1 MNDLI
6 SVILPIY
13 KVEKYLKKCIESILT
28 QTYKNLDIILVD
40 DGSPDKCGEIIEEFR
55 KKDKRIRTI
64 HQNNGGLSAAR
75 NNGIKIANGKYIVCI
90 DSDDWIEKD
99 MIEVLYKN
107 IVNTNSDISICEFI
121 EEDEYGKI
129 LSNKKYNNEIIEFSS
144 IEALRSLIKQDI
156 LTNHA
161 WNKLYKKNL
170 FDEIEY
176 PKGQLMEDVS
186 TTYKLFEKANKI
198 VYQNTVL
205 YHYIQ
210 RGTSILG
217 NISEKR
223 INDQELAF
231 FDRNKY
237 LMKKYPK
244 LKMEIELDNLY
255 NVKTLYYLAIM
266 GGYKRLYDS
275 QKYTEYYIEYKKL
288 YKKNKNNTEIKGRKS
303 LRLFY
308 KNRTLYKIYVKL
320 KKKIKGK

>member
-40 DGSPDKCGEIIEEFR
+40 DGSPDKCGEIIEEFQ

>member
-288 YKKNKNNTEIKGRKS
+288 YKKNNTEIKGRKS

>member
-129 LSNKKYNNEIIEFSS
+129 LSNKKYNN
-144 IEALRSLIKQDI
+144 
-156 LTNHA
+156 
-161 WNKLYKKNL
+161 
-170 FDEIEY
+170 
-176 PKGQLMEDVS
+176 
-186 TTYKLFEKANKI
+186 
-198 VYQNTVL
+198 
-205 YHYIQ
+205 
-210 RGTSILG
+210 
-217 NISEKR
+217 
-223 INDQELAF
+223 
-231 FDRNKY
+231 
-237 LMKKYPK
+237 
-244 LKMEIELDNLY
+244 
-255 NVKTLYYLAIM
+255 
-266 GGYKRLYDS
+266 
-275 QKYTEYYIEYKKL
+275 
-288 YKKNKNNTEIKGRKS
+288 
-303 LRLFY
+303 
-308 KNRTLYKIYVKL
+308 
-320 KKKIKGK
+320 